1 MSKNILRKKILKL
14 RRSNYIDINLNDN
27 LIKKIK
33 KNVNFTKNS
42 IIGGYYPI
50 NFEFNC
56 LEILKKFLLKNYIV
70 SLPIIKKNYQMDFYK
85 WNIFDPMIINSF
97 GIPEPFKSKKVHPDV
112 LFVPIVAFDENNH
125 RIGYGGG
132 FYDRYID
139 KINKIKNCYTIGL
152 AFSDQKVKKI
162 NSNKYDKKLDFIL
175 TEKFINK

>member
-1 MSKNILRKKILKL
+1 
-14 RRSNYIDINLNDN
+14 
-27 LIKKIK
+27 
-33 KNVNFTKNS
+33 
-42 IIGGYYPI
+42 
-50 NFEFNC
+50 
-56 LEILKKFLLKNYIV
+56 
-70 SLPIIKKNYQMDFYK
+70 MDFYK

-97 GIPEPFKSKKVHPDV
+97 GIPEPLKSKKVQPDV

-132 FYDRYID
+132 FYDRYIH

-175 TEKFINK
+175 TEKFTNK